1 MSLEIIDGD
10 EMVIPSPSVAVMRD
24 IFRLPVD
31 LRGSTE
37 AATAFAL
44 AEELERGRA
53 LSASAVAKELV
64 ALMDKLR
71 GMAGASGA
79 QEDPLERLAEVRKLR
94 LAEGAAS

>member
-1 MSLEIIDGD
+1 MSLYESDAETPEIA
-10 EMVIPSPSVAVMRD
+10 SPSVAVLRD
-24 IFRLPVD
+24 LAAMPIRVQ
-31 LRGSTE
+31 RTTE

-71 GMAGASGA
+71 GMASAV
-79 QEDPLERLAEVRKLR
+79 EKERDPLDELTSRRVARLAD
-94 LAEGAAS
+94 AAGH